1 MKILTF
7 FSAKG
12 GTGKTTFNVLLASY
26 LRYELGHRV
35 LFLDF
40 DAPSFNACL
49 IRSKELPSITDESAL
64 YPIQKVEGQSQDR
77 ILSVVRNISNLK
89 DQIDYVVCD
98 FRGSFSQEDPV
109 LIFAQYGI
117 LNKVIIPMELD
128 QTILSSANTLAT
140 VFTYTHQDVM
150 LFFNRV
156 YGKENPQMYEEA
168 RRMFSEKGFK
178 VSDNVVRNA
187 VNLRRDMGSV
197 RHLRSTVMFPR
208 KRIEA
213 ENPGIIRLFEEVIL

>member
-26 LRYELGHRV
+26 LKYELGQRV

-49 IRSKELPSITDESAL
+49 IRSKELSSVTDESAL
-64 YPIQKVEGQSQDR
+64 YPIQKVEDQSQGR
-77 ILSVVRNISNLK
+77 ILTVVRNISNLK

-117 LNKVIIPMELD
+117 LNKVVIPMEMD

-140 VFTYTHQDVM
+140 VFNYTHQDVL

-156 YGKENPQMYEEA
+156 YGKENPQMYDEVK
-168 RRMFSEKGFK
+168 RMFSEKGFK
-178 VSDNVVRNA
+178 VSDNAVRNA

-213 ENPGIIRLFEEVIL
+213 ENPGIIRLFEEVIS